1 MKLLA
6 STKGKI
12 AKDKND
18 ENVPHLEIVELVLV
32 HCNLLNNDS
41 INKIEEYYIH
51 FFQTNHLVVC

>member
-6 STKGKI
+6 STKSKI